1 MTDAGTDA
9 LRLESVS
16 KSYGLTQALD
26 AVSLTLHHGEILGL
40 VGHNGAGKSTL
51 MRTTSGLTRP
61 DAGRIEVN
69 GRHVDDFTSHAA
81 RSLGIRIAFQELS
94 LFPTLRVFENVIL
107 THPEL
112 RGVGWHRAAAAAI
125 RGQLD
130 EIFPRHRISAR
141 NLVADLSL
149 AERQM
154 VEIAR
159 ATLDVRSAAVSLV
172 ILDEPT
178 SALDQHAAENLFA
191 FMRRRQAE
199 QGWSFILISHRMT
212 DILGNSD
219 RIVVMRDGRVVAERP
234 SLSLSEEQVVEL
246 MGGARA
252 AAVAEAEAE
261 AAVPEAAE
269 EIRVQTETAV
279 HIRGLTTRR
288 LRDVSLTAHRGEIV
302 GLAGLEGQGQRE
314 LLLEIWRRHR
324 RPLDRSARISGRV
337 AMVTGDRQTAGV
349 FSLWPLA
356 LNLSIGAL
364 GAVSRRGLLVSRR
377 ERALAQHWIER
388 LAIRGREGSPIL
400 DLSGGTQQKV
410 LLARAL
416 ASAADIVLLD
426 DPFRGVD
433 VETKREAYRLIRE
446 EAAGGR
452 CFLWYSTE
460 NIEMEQC
467 DRVYVFRTGSLVS
480 ELAGADVEEE
490 RIISASFATSEA
502 V

>member
-1 MTDAGTDA
+1 MTNAETAADV
-9 LRLESVS
+9 LRLEAVS
-16 KSYGLTQALD
+16 KRYGLTQALD
-26 AVSLTLHHGEILGL
+26 SVDFAVRRGEILGL

-51 MRTTSGLTRP
+51 MRASSGLTRP
-61 DAGRIEVN
+61 DSGRIEVE
-69 GRHVDDFTSHAA
+69 GRPAENFGPQAA
-81 RSLGIRIAFQELS
+81 RALGIRLAFQELS

-107 THPEL
+107 THPRL
-112 RGVGWHRAAAAAI
+112 RGPGWHRRAAGAI
-125 RGQLD
+125 RQQLD
-130 EIFPRHRISAR
+130 EIFPRHGISPR
-141 NLVADLSL
+141 DLVVDLSL
-149 AERQM
+149 AQRQM

-159 ATLDVRSAAVSLV
+159 ATLDDPGAEIALV

-178 SALDQHAAENLFA
+178 SALDQEAANNLFT
-191 FMRRRQAE
+191 FMRRRVQE
-199 QGWSFILISHRMT
+199 RRWSFVLISHRMS
-212 DILGNSD
+212 DILGHSD
-219 RIVVMRDGRVVAERP
+219 RVVVMRDGAVVAERP
-234 SLSLSEEQVVEL
+234 SRSLTEEQIVGL
-246 MGGARA
+246 MGGAA
-252 AAVAEAEAE
+252 AAAEAQAE
-261 AAVPEAAE
+261 AASGSQPENRA
-269 EIRVQTETAV
+269 TAIEV
-279 HIRGLTTRR
+279 GGLTARR
-288 LRDVSLTAHRGEIV
+288 LHAVSLTVGRGEIV

-324 RPLDRSARISGRV
+324 RPVDRSTSISGRV

-349 FSLWPLA
+349 FPLWPLT

-364 GAVSRRGLLVSRR
+364 AAVSRRGLVLPRR
-377 ERALAQHWIER
+377 ERSLAQHWIER
-388 LAIRGREGSPIL
+388 LAIRGRLDSPIL

-467 DRVYVFRTGSLVS
+467 DRVYVFRNGSLVT
-480 ELAGADVEEE
+480 ELAGGDVEEE
-490 RIISASFATSEA
+490 QIISASFATTEA
-502 V
+502 I